1 MTAKWKEISAYTGRP
16 IDEDMPTNAAGRG
29 AVAGIGVG
37 PDGEPGMPKKKKKA
51 LIDARSKSYKTHRA
65 KLEAKRAKR
74 AEQKSSF
81 SKKVIETVDEFS
93 RESLIT
99 EDNVDVL
106 RSIVKT
112 KGMKPLKFS
121 DGTMKVDLT
130 TASTMLQVLDK
141 VNPDNKAKLTKM
153 INGKK
158 GQFTAAANAVF
169 KMVK

>member
-16 IDEDMPTNAAGRG
+16 VDEDAPTNFAG
-29 AVAGIGVG
+29 AGSGVDMN
-37 PDGEPGMPKKKKKA
+37 PTGMPKKKKKQA
-51 LIDARSKSYKTHRA
+51 LIDARSKAYRQHRA

-74 AEQKSSF
+74 AEQKSAF
-81 SKKVIETVDEFS
+81 STKVKESVGQFN
-93 RESLIT
+93 RESLIA

-112 KGMKPLKFS
+112 KSMKPLKFS

-158 GQFTAAANAVF
+158 GQFSAAANAVF

>member
-16 IDEDMPTNAAGRG
+16 VEEDAPTNFAG
-29 AVAGIGVG
+29 AGSGVDMN
-37 PDGEPGMPKKKKKA
+37 PTGMSKKKKKA
-51 LIDARSKSYKTHRA
+51 LIDARSKSYKSHRA

-74 AEQKSSF
+74 AEQNSAF
-81 SKKVIETVDEFS
+81 SKKVIESVDDFN

-99 EDNVDVL
+99 EDNIDVL

-130 TASTMLQVLDK
+130 TASTMIQVLDK
-141 VNPDNKAKLTKM
+141 VNADNKAKLTRM

-158 GQFTAAANAVF
+158 GQFTAAAKAVF

>member
-1 MTAKWKEISAYTGRP
+1 MAKWTEVSSYTGRP
-16 IDEDMPTNAAGRG
+16 VDEDAPTNFAG
-29 AVAGIGVG
+29 AGSGVDMN
-37 PDGEPGMPKKKKKA
+37 PTGMKKKKKK
-51 LIDARSKSYKTHRA
+51 LIDARSKSYKEHRA
-65 KLEAKRAKR
+65 KLEAARAKR
-74 AEQKSSF
+74 EAAKQAKF
-81 SKKVIETVDEFS
+81 SEKVKESVTEFNV
-93 RESLIT
+93 ESLLA

-130 TASTMLQVLDK
+130 TASTMIQVLDK
-141 VNPDNKAKLTKM
+141 VNADNKAKLTRM

-158 GQFTAAANAVF
+158 GQFTAAAKAVF

>member
-16 IDEDMPTNAAGRG
+16 VDEDAPTNFAG
-29 AVAGIGVG
+29 AGSGVDMN
-37 PDGEPGMPKKKKKA
+37 PTGMSKKKKKA
-51 LIDARSKSYKTHRA
+51 LIDARSKSYKSHRA

-81 SKKVIETVDEFS
+81 SRKVIESIDDFN

-130 TASTMLQVLDK
+130 TASTMIQVLDK
-141 VNPDNKAKLTKM
+141 VNADNKAKLIRM

-158 GQFTAAANAVF
+158 GQFTAAAKAVF

>member
-16 IDEDMPTNAAGRG
+16 VEEDAPTNFAG
-29 AVAGIGVG
+29 AGSGVDMN
-37 PDGEPGMPKKKKKA
+37 PTGMSKKKKKA
-51 LIDARSKSYKTHRA
+51 LIDARSKSYKSHRA

-81 SKKVIETVDEFS
+81 SKKVIESVDEFS

-130 TASTMLQVLDK
+130 TASTMIQVLDK
-141 VNPDNKAKLTKM
+141 VNADNKAKLTRM

-158 GQFTAAANAVF
+158 GQFTAAAKAVF